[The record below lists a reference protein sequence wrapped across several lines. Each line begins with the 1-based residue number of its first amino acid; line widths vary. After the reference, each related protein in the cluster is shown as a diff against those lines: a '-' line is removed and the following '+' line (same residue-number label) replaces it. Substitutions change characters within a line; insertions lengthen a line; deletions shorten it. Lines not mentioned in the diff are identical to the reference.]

1 MTTTTTRYVRYTA
14 KGKACYGLL
23 DGDTVHELKGN
34 FLTEVVR
41 TGASLPLSEVQLLIP
56 CEPSKIVAVGRNYT
70 SHLGGDRVALT
81 EPGVFLKLP
90 SCLIATGETIV
101 IPPGATDVHHEAEV
115 VVVIGKTA
123 SKISKEDAP
132 KYIFGITSG
141 NDVSERQWQK
151 NDLQWFRAK
160 ASDTFG
166 PLGPAIVQ
174 GLDYNDLLVQCRIN
188 GEVVQSGRTCDMLFS
203 IDTIVSYIS
212 TYLTLFP
219 GDIIYTGTPG
229 KTRAMRPGD
238 TVEVEVEG
246 VGTLKNSVK

>member
-1 MTTTTTRYVRYTA
+1 MTTPTTRYVRYMA
-14 KGKACYGLL
+14 KGKPCYGIL

-34 FLTEVVR
+34 FLTDVTP
-41 TGASLPLSEVQLLIP
+41 TGTTLPLAEVRLLTP
-56 CEPSKIVAVGRNYT
+56 CEPSKIIAVGRNYK

-81 EPGVFLKLP
+81 DPGVFLKLP

-123 SKISKEDAP
+123 SKVSEEDAAR
-132 KYIFGITSG
+132 YIFGITAG
-141 NDVSERQWQK
+141 NDVSERNWQK

-166 PLGPAIVQ
+166 PLGPAIVP
-174 GLDYNDLLVQCRIN
+174 GLDYNNLLVQCRIN
-188 GEVVQSGRTCDMLFS
+188 GETVQSQRTCDMLFP
-203 IDTIVSYIS
+203 IDRIVSYIS

-229 KTRAMRPGD
+229 KTRPMSPGD
-238 TVEVEVEG
+238 IVEVEIEG
-246 VGTLKNSVK
+246 VGILKNSVK